1 MILVDSSV
9 WIDYFNGHKTWQ
21 TNLLDNLL
29 SDVPIIIGDLILAEI
44 LQGFR
49 SDNDFESAKS
59 YLSDLPFRQMGGYQ
73 VALKSAQNY
82 RILRKKGV
90 KVRKTIDVIIGTYCI
105 LEGLPLL
112 HDDRDFDP
120 MGSHLSLKILS
131 PEQTA
136 TAYFKIFST
145 ATQ

>member
-9 WIDYFNGHKTWQ
+9 WIDYFNGHRTWQ

-49 SDNDFESAKS
+49 SDNDFKSAKS
-59 YLSDLPFRQMGGYQ
+59 YLSNLPFRQMGGYQ
-73 VALKSAQNY
+73 VAVKSAQNY

-90 KVRKTIDVIIGTYCI
+90 TVRKTIDVIIGTYCI

-120 MGSHLSLKILS
+120 MGSHLSLKILR
-131 PEQTA
+131 PE
-136 TAYFKIFST
+136 
-145 ATQ
+145 

>member
-9 WIDYFNGHKTWQ
+9 WIDYFNGYKTWQ

-29 SDVPIIIGDLILAEI
+29 SDIPIIIGDLILAEI

-49 SDNDFESAKS
+49 SDSDCESAKS
-59 YLSDLPFRQMGGYQ
+59 YLSDLPFRQLGGYQ
-73 VALKSAQNY
+73 VAVESAQNY
-82 RILRKKGV
+82 RFLRKKGV
-90 KVRKTIDVIIGTYCI
+90 TVRKTIDVIIGTYCI

-120 MGSHLSLKILS
+120 MASHLSLKILS
-131 PEQTA
+131 PE
-136 TAYFKIFST
+136 
-145 ATQ
+145 